1 MLHSVPWKKGASFQN
16 IISDYAHRVNMLSNS
31 FASCTVI
38 FDGYLVSSTKDH
50 THFSRYPVAS
60 LEVEITPNTIF
71 DSKKEILLSNPKN
84 KQRFVR
90 LLAENLTRSGITC
103 MICEDDADMEIVNAA
118 MTISLEK
125 AVCVLA
131 DDTDITVLLIL

>member
-1 MLHSVPWKKGASFQN
+1 MK
-16 IISDYAHRVNMLSNS
+16 
-31 FASCTVI
+31 
-38 FDGYLVSSTKDH
+38 
-50 THFSRYPVAS
+50 
-60 LEVEITPNTIF
+60 
-71 DSKKEILLSNPKN
+71 
-84 KQRFVR
+84 
-90 LLAENLTRSGITC
+90 LLADNLTRSGITC